1 MWLNIKYTTI
11 HAIQKYGPVAQPGR
25 VPDFYH
31 IGISEEIRL
40 SRVRIPTGPY
50 YSMYLYG
57 SVEKNIEL
65 IDLEANPYS
74 RFEYG
79 IKSDTTKQKYVKRL
93 ELFFDFY
100 RIEGSTVEQKSE
112 NFLKVIK
119 YGKNTQKLTDLIM
132 RYMSYHLNRA
142 QKREIS
148 RSTVRNYYKPIKLF
162 CEMNNIVLNWKIIL
176 KGLPPAPG
184 SSNDRIPTLDEIIE
198 LIKYPDRRIKPIALT
213 MISSGIRVGA
223 WEWLK
228 WKHIIPLYDEEK
240 RVIGAK
246 IIVYDGEPEQY
257 FSFITPEA
265 YISLKDWMEFREKQ
279 GEAITRESWLMRDI
293 WNTGRMISNVKEL
306 NLKGASGLISVPKKA
321 DSNAIRQIFTRA
333 WKIQNIRELHNQRR
347 HEFKS
352 THCFRKYFET
362 NALNSM
368 KLLNVKILMG
378 HDTGLEKSYYKP
390 PEKELLE
397 DYLRAIEFLTIQ
409 DSKMKLTKEVEEL
422 KEKSKENEYIIQ
434 VKLGEKD
441 KQIEEL
447 IRKQEKTDLLIQSL
461 IDSGQLKPIQNTLN
475 K

>member
-1 MWLNIKYTTI
+1 M
-11 HAIQKYGPVAQPGR
+11 
-25 VPDFYH
+25 
-31 IGISEEIRL
+31 
-40 SRVRIPTGPY
+40 
-50 YSMYLYG
+50 
-57 SVEKNIEL
+57 
-65 IDLEANPYS
+65 IDLDASAYS

-100 RIEGSTVEQKSE
+100 RVEGSSLEQKSE

-119 YGKNTQKLTDLIM
+119 HGKKTQKLTDLIM
-132 RYMSYHLNRA
+132 RYMLYHLNRV
-142 QKREIS
+142 QKKEIS
-148 RSTVRNYYKPIKLF
+148 TSTVRNYYKPIKLF
-162 CEMNNIVLNWKIIL
+162 CEMNSIVLNWKIIS
-176 KGLPPAPG
+176 KGFPSAPE
-184 SSNDRIPTLDEIIE
+184 SSNDRIPTLDEIKE
-198 LIKYPDRRIKPIALT
+198 LIKYPDRRIKPVALT

-240 RVIGAK
+240 RVIAAK

-265 YISLKDWMEFREKQ
+265 YFSLKDWMEFREIQ
-279 GEAITRESWLMRDI
+279 GETITRESWLMRDI
-293 WNTGRMISNVKEL
+293 WNTGRIISNVKEL
-306 NLKGASGLISVPKKA
+306 NLKGTSGLISAPKRA

-333 WKIQNIRELHNQRR
+333 WKIQNIREMDNQRR

-390 PEKELLE
+390 VEKDLLQ
-397 DYLRAIEFLTIQ
+397 DYLRAIESLSIDGNQ
-409 DSKMKLTKEVEEL
+409 MKLIKEVEEL
-422 KEKSKENEYIIQ
+422 REKSKENEYIIKG
-434 VKLGEKD
+434 KLEEKA
-441 KQIEEL
+441 KQIAVL
-447 IRKQEKTDLLIQSL
+447 QRKQEKYELLIQSF
-461 IDSGQLKPIQNTLN
+461 IESGQLRPVHN
-475 K
+475 KNENH